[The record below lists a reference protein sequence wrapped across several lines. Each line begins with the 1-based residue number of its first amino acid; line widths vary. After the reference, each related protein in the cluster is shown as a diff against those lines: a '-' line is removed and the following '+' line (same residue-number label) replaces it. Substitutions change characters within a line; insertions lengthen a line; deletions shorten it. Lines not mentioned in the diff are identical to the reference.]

1 MPNENEIFSG
11 LPGLDDQAGLEQ
23 FMSNQAAQEMAGG
36 AGGQVF
42 PRTMVEGQDLPTD
55 DTGTQTQTQ
64 TQTQPQTTYTAE
76 QVKAII
82 DNLTAQN
89 AEMQRQAAMAAQQ
102 RQAQMQPQ
110 VRRGYT
116 PQEQAAISQLLAR
129 GYTLDQITAA
139 ISKRSAANQANAQL
153 MQRLSAVE
161 EHLRQQEYLAE
172 QNDFVEKMS
181 SFGDKF
187 GLSEQDLVTFGNY
200 AMSKGINLTQVNDV
214 EAVFRA
220 LYPQQYAIRMQRM
233 SNAPTSQIYG
243 GSSAT
248 ETPQQVQSQAA
259 DVYVEQFLRRAM
271 PNDYL
276 RQTKK

>member
-11 LPGLDDQAGLEQ
+11 LPGLDDEAGLEQ

-36 AGGQVF
+36 TGGQVF
-42 PRTMVEGQDLPTD
+42 PRTMVEGQDLPKED
-55 DTGTQTQTQ
+55 AGTQTQ
-64 TQTQPQTTYTAE
+64 TQTQPQATYTAE

-102 RQAQMQPQ
+102 RQTQMQQQQ

-153 MQRLSAVE
+153 MQRLAAVE
-161 EHLRQQEYLAE
+161 DHLRQQEYLSE
-172 QNDFVEKMS
+172 QNSFIEKMS

-243 GSSAT
+243 GSSAI

-259 DVYVEQFLRRAM
+259 DAYVEQFLRRAM

>member
-11 LPGLDDQAGLEQ
+11 LPGLDDEAGLEQ

-36 AGGQVF
+36 TGGQVF
-42 PRTMVEGQDLPTD
+42 PRTMVEGQDLPKED
-55 DTGTQTQTQ
+55 AGTQTQ
-64 TQTQPQTTYTAE
+64 TQTQPQATYTAE

-102 RQAQMQPQ
+102 RQAQMQQQ

-153 MQRLSAVE
+153 MQRLAAVE
-161 EHLRQQEYLAE
+161 DHLRQQEYLSE
-172 QNDFVEKMS
+172 QNSFIEKMS

-243 GSSAT
+243 GSSAI

-259 DVYVEQFLRRAM
+259 DAYVEQFLRRAM